1 MNHHKLIWTL
11 QSNFPKEW
19 KNKLLDNNLILDHS
33 PLVKLVQTKEVDS
46 ILLSFK
52 ENSNVIIT
60 SPFAAK
66 IIASKISHYCNFF
79 VVGNKSKMILE
90 NQGFNVVKISNTAR
104 ELSDWV
110 KTKNNDTFI
119 HLCSELTDKKIWHS
133 NVIYTPFYKPIDN
146 NKFDASIYKDLNNCT
161 IIFGS
166 PSGVDVWF
174 RNINH
179 IPTCNYACMG
189 ETTANRIFDYTNE
202 NVIFPDDSS
211 IETLIKLITEKKYE
225 NK

>member
-1 MNHHKLIWTL
+1 MNQHKLIWTL
-11 QSNFPKEW
+11 QSKFPEEW
-19 KNKLLDNNLILDHS
+19 KNKIFDNNLILDHS
-33 PLVKLVQTKEVDS
+33 PLVKLVQTKAIDS
-46 ILLSFK
+46 ILPIK
-52 ENSNVIIT
+52 ENSNIIIT

-66 IIASKISHYCNFF
+66 IIASKINNSCKFF
-79 VVGNKSKMILE
+79 VVGNKSKTILE
-90 NQGFNVVKISNTAR
+90 SQGFNVVKISNTSR
-104 ELSDWV
+104 ELSKWV
-110 KTKNNDTFI
+110 KTINNDTFI
-119 HLCSELTDKKIWHS
+119 HLCSELTDKNVWSK
-133 NVIYTPFYKPIDN
+133 NVISTPFYKPIDN
-146 NKFDASIYKDLNNCT
+146 NMFDASIYKNLNNCT

-179 IPTCNYACMG
+179 NSTCNYACMG
-189 ETTANRIFDYTNE
+189 ETTANRIFDYTTE